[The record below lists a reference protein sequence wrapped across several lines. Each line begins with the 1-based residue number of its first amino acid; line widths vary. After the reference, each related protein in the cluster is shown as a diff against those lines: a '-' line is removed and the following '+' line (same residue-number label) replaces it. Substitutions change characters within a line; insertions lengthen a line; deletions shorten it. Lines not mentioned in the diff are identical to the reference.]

1 MNDLKKNF
9 HLSGVMKTKVAL
21 LYSKRDPA
29 GLNMAKEIENHM
41 GGQFELNNKMM
52 ELISFERE
60 VLYVSSEEELGVSEF
75 DFIVVLSRHSGTPHH
90 PIFTAHVPGNFGRA
104 RYGGESFKLGI
115 AIPSLMKEYL
125 LEVSK
130 KAPSIGYWVGF
141 EPTHHGPTL
150 DIPMAFLEIGCDE
163 TSWNDPNGV
172 SVAAESVIRGLENWK
187 TGKYVPAI
195 AFGGPH
201 INDHFTKITL
211 HTDIAL
217 GHTARKIDAEWVDKV
232 MIQQA
237 IDRNG
242 ENPQLA
248 IIDNKGLKGKDRER
262 IESALRDLGVNV
274 IRVKKLL
281 RERIEGSKE
290 KEEI

>member
-1 MNDLKKNF
+1 
-9 HLSGVMKTKVAL
+9 MKTKIVL
-21 LYSKRDPA
+21 LYSKMDLA
-29 GLNMAKEIENHM
+29 GLNMAKEIEDSM
-41 GGQFELNNKMM
+41 GEQFELKNKKI

-60 VLYVSSEEELGVSEF
+60 VLYARSEEELGVKEF
-75 DFIVVLSRHSGTPHH
+75 DFVVVLSRHSGTPHH

-104 RYGGESFKLGI
+104 KYGGKSFKLGV

-125 LEVSK
+125 QEVSK

-172 SVAAESVIRGLENWK
+172 NVAANSVIRGLENWE
-187 TGKYVPAI
+187 TGKYIPAI

-201 INDHFTKITL
+201 INEHFTNIAL

-217 GHTARKIDAEWVDKV
+217 GHTARKLDAEWVDKV

-237 IDRNG
+237 IDKNG

-248 IIDNKGLKGKDRER
+248 IIDNKGLKGEDRRR
-262 IESALRDLGVNV
+262 IESALRDLDIKA

-281 RERIEGSKE
+281 REKIENSKE
-290 KEEI
+290 REEV

>member
-1 MNDLKKNF
+1 
-9 HLSGVMKTKVAL
+9 MKTKVAL
-21 LYSKRDPA
+21 LYSEMDPA
-29 GLNMAKEIENHM
+29 GSNMAREIKNRM
-41 GGQFELNNKMM
+41 GGQFELKGREI

-60 VLYVSSEEELGVSEF
+60 VLYVKGEEELGVKGF
-75 DFIVVLSRHSGTPHH
+75 DFIAVLSRHSGTPHH

-104 RYGGESFKLGI
+104 RYGGEHFRLGV

-125 LEVSK
+125 REVSK
-130 KAPSIGYWVGF
+130 NASSIGYWVGF

-172 SVAAESVIRGLENWK
+172 NMAAESVIRGLENWED
-187 TGKYVPAI
+187 GKYTPAI

-201 INDHFTKITL
+201 INEHFTKVTL
-211 HTDIAL
+211 YTDIAL

-237 IDRNG
+237 MERNG

-248 IIDNKGLKGKDRER
+248 VIDNKGLRGKDRER
-262 IESALRDLGVNV
+262 IESTLRDLGIRV
-274 IRVKKLL
+274 IRVKRLL
-281 RERIEGSKE
+281 RERIESSKE
-290 KEEI
+290 REEI